1 VRALPLLALPA
12 AGLAAQLEVLTLLNW
27 QRLPI
32 GEQSA
37 VEGGATVAR
46 VNGPA
51 AGWTNPAGLS
61 RLERPSVSGTVNAV
75 EYTRVGSRTGNGQTD
90 TDDLSLRANLV
101 GFANTLDGGGGWS
114 FLLTTPIAWNSDIEL
129 RNEGAAGVRTDDGSS
144 SLEASVASL
153 AWGTPLGDAA
163 IGVALEGWLVDYRY
177 GTGATA
183 DDGTSVL
190 TSTYTENGRQVDL
203 RLAVGVQAAAG
214 AWRLGALVRS
224 PGIGLSTDGSV
235 SSSTTTGDGTTT
247 VLTRISDENVGFDL
261 PLPWEVHLGAAWMPE
276 SAPGLEI
283 EADLAIHGGGPRS
296 SVLGAATGTVTTIT
310 GGGTTVTGTRLA
322 GRELDLRL
330 VVNPRLGMRYRFEGI
345 LLERAWTAHLGAYL
359 ERSPVADSN
368 LFAKLDLLGGT
379 AGISAEKGPMQVTV
393 GGTYVT
399 NGTLTDAIGYAAS
412 PDSTVAPT
420 LDNAD
425 ATFAIRTFVL
435 TIASSYR
442 F

>member
-1 VRALPLLALPA
+1 
-12 AGLAAQLEVLTLLNW
+12 
-27 QRLPI
+27 
-32 GEQSA
+32 
-37 VEGGATVAR
+37 
-46 VNGPA
+46 
-51 AGWTNPAGLS
+51 
-61 RLERPSVSGTVNAV
+61 
-75 EYTRVGSRTGNGQTD
+75 
-90 TDDLSLRANLV
+90 
-101 GFANTLDGGGGWS
+101 
-114 FLLTTPIAWNSDIEL
+114 
-129 RNEGAAGVRTDDGSS
+129 
-144 SLEASVASL
+144 
-153 AWGTPLGDAA
+153 
-163 IGVALEGWLVDYRY
+163 
-177 GTGATA
+177 
-183 DDGTSVL
+183 
-190 TSTYTENGRQVDL
+190 
-203 RLAVGVQAAAG
+203 
-214 AWRLGALVRS
+214 
-224 PGIGLSTDGSV
+224 V